1 MGLFRRMK
9 LARTVDISKAIDL
22 KNRLNGHTE
31 MVNWLFS
38 ATGDYAAGNAAAE
51 MFVRDLFDFALYI
64 IKADDIISKDEVE
77 MFNILFGVNISKRH
91 IMDFLKNR
99 SDADWALFAN
109 SLPASIALIAEIEK
123 EDTKQTGYVEVP
135 MSITSGLIDLYV
147 DLGTLLTVADGGIND
162 KERESYRAFVSRLFE
177 FLDDEKAEVLES
189 FEQ

>member
-9 LARTVDISKAIDL
+9 LAHTVDISKAIDL

-64 IKADDIISKDEVE
+64 IKADDIITKDEVE

-147 DLGTLLTVADGGIND
+147 DLGTLLTVADGDIND

>member
-1 MGLFRRMK
+1 MK
-9 LARTVDISKAIDL
+9 LARTVDVSKTVDL
-22 KNRLNGHTE
+22 KNRLDGHTR

-38 ATGDYAAGNAAAE
+38 ATGDYAAGDAATE
-51 MFVRDLFDFALYI
+51 MFVKDLFDFALYI
-64 IKADDIISKDEVE
+64 IKADGVVSKDEVE
-77 MFNILFGVNISKRH
+77 MFNILFGVNASKQR
-91 IMDFLKNR
+91 IVAILKER

-123 EDTKQTGYVEVP
+123 EVTKQTGYVEVP

-147 DLGTLLTVADGGIND
+147 DLGTLLTVADGDIND
-162 KERESYRAFVSRLFE
+162 KERENYRAFVSRLFE

>member
-38 ATGDYAAGNAAAE
+38 ATGDYAAGNAVAE

-147 DLGTLLTVADGGIND
+147 DLGTLLTVADGDIND